1 MSRLSGKVVA
11 TLFIVLFL
19 AVLLRNAWLGDDAY
33 ITFRTV
39 DNFINGYGLT
49 WNTAER
55 VQAYTHPLWLF
66 LLSGLYFFSH
76 EIYYTSLSLAII
88 LSLIT
93 ILILAFGIAKSLPA
107 AIVGVAILTVSKAFV
122 DYSTSGLENP
132 LTHLLLALFLL
143 LYLRSD
149 INLKTV
155 FLLSTVAGLAT
166 LNRMDTLLLYA
177 PALIY
182 ILFKFGRFRGVFVA
196 MAGFLPFILWE
207 LFSLFYYGFPF
218 PNTAYAKLNIG
229 VDQWA
234 LLERGLHYLANSIR
248 IDPLTLLI
256 VAAGMLAPVISREWR
271 KVPISLGIALYLL
284 YIVRIGGDF
293 MTGRFLTAPLLA
305 GVCLLIDSQWTTR
318 KLVWI
323 PLFATAVIAG
333 FSAPFSPLWS
343 NRIYGLDQECEI
355 DAGGIEDERACRYQ
369 ATGLFSSSRKTTM
382 PEHRWAFEG
391 QEMRLRGIPVVV
403 AKAIGFFGFYAGRDV
418 YVIDKFALADPLLAR
433 LPPKTNPNWVIGHFE
448 RRLPNGYLETL
459 ESGHNRIS
467 DEGVAPYFDK
477 LTKITRGNLLDFN
490 RLVEIWNFNL
500 GRYDHLIESYPP
512 MFQPD
517 LTGPETLA
525 WQPTDKLEQYA
536 GIAINLP
543 QLSHAGQM
551 ELSLVP
557 YNNQNLTEYDRRF
570 YVIYRCDKV
579 QIALDE
585 LEVPPEISSSFVSKL
600 PIPAAAAS
608 SGYNNIQIVSRRS
621 DNLTPAIYAIG
632 QVKLLE

>member
-1 MSRLSGKVVA
+1 MSRLSGKVGA

-19 AVLLRNAWLGDDAY
+19 AVLLSNAWLGDDAY

-143 LYLRSD
+143 VYLRSD
-149 INLKTV
+149 INLKTI
-155 FLLSTVAGLAT
+155 FLLSTLAGLAT

-177 PALIY
+177 PVLIY
-182 ILFKFGRFRGVFVA
+182 VLFKFGQFRGFFVA
-196 MAGFLPFILWE
+196 MAGFLPFIAWE
-207 LFSLFYYGFPF
+207 FFSMFYYGFPF
-218 PNTAYAKLNIG
+218 PNTAHAKLNIG

-234 LLERGLHYLANSIR
+234 LMERGLHYLANSVR

-256 VAAGMLAPVISREWR
+256 VAAGILAPVISREWR
-271 KVPISLGIALYLL
+271 KAPIALGIALYLL

-305 GVCLLIDSQWTTR
+305 GAILLIDSQWATR
-318 KLVWI
+318 KSVWI
-323 PLFATAVIAG
+323 PLLTASVIAG
-333 FSAPFSPLWS
+333 FSAPYSPLWS
-343 NRIYGLDQECEI
+343 NRNYGLNQQYQSEVG
-355 DAGGIEDERACRYQ
+355 AIEDERAYYYQ
-369 ATGLFSSSRKTTM
+369 ATGLFSASRKNTL
-382 PEHRWAFEG
+382 PEHSWTVEG
-391 QEMRLRGIPVVV
+391 QAARLSGLSVVV
-403 AKAIGFFGFYAGRDV
+403 GKGIGFFGYYAGPDV
-418 YVIDKFALADPLLAR
+418 YVVDKLALADPLLAR
-433 LPPKTNPNWVIGHFE
+433 LSPKANPDWVIGHFE
-448 RRLPNGYLETL
+448 RRLPNGYLESL
-459 ESGHNRIS
+459 ESGGNRIS
-467 DEGVAPYFDK
+467 DEGVASYFDK
-477 LTKITRGNLLDFN
+477 LTTITRGELLDLN

-500 GRYDHLIESYPP
+500 GRYDHLVESYPP
-512 MFQPD
+512 MFQPN
-517 LTGPETLA
+517 LTGSETLA
-525 WQPTDKLEQYA
+525 WQTADKLEQYA
-536 GIAINLP
+536 GIEINLP
-543 QLSHAGQM
+543 QPSHAGQL
-551 ELSLVP
+551 ELNLIP
-557 YNNQNLTEYDRRF
+557 FDNQNLTEHDRRF
-570 YVIYRCDKV
+570 YVIYRRDKV
-579 QIALDE
+579 QVAFDE
-585 LEVPPEISSSFVSKL
+585 LEVPPEISSAFNSKI
-600 PIPAAAAS
+600 PVPAAAAS
-608 SGYNNIQIVSRRS
+608 SGYNSVQIVPRRS

-632 QVKLLE
+632 QVKLLD